1 MALTLHLL
9 RHAVHGHPQDMLC
22 GRMAGVR
29 LGPDG
34 ERQAARLA
42 HRFPLHSLDALHTS
56 PVQRCRETA
65 AVLEE
70 VCGLAAIVDPA
81 AEEVDFGAWTGRR
94 FAALEEDSLWR
105 SWNLDRDHAAA
116 PGGETMR
123 RVRARVL
130 RLLDEMLALH
140 PHGRVA
146 VITHAEIVRTAV
158 LHVLGL
164 PMQAYDRLEIGPASI
179 TTLCLWPG
187 GGRLMGLNDLSHLPA
202 PAPLKEM
209 EPA

>member
-9 RHAVHGHPQDMLC
+9 RHAVHGHPPDMLC

-29 LGPDG
+29 LSAEG

-42 HRFPLHSLDALHTS
+42 HRFPLRSLDALRTS

-70 VCGLAAIVDPA
+70 ACGLAAIVDPA
-81 AEEVDFGAWTGRR
+81 AEEVDFGDWTGRR
-94 FAALEEDSLWR
+94 FAALDVDPRWQA
-105 SWNLDRDHAAA
+105 WNTDRDHAAA

-130 RLLDEMLALH
+130 ALLDEMLARH
-140 PHGRVA
+140 PQGRVA
-146 VITHAEIVRTAV
+146 VVTHAEIVRTAV

-164 PMQAYDRLEIGPASI
+164 PMQAYDRLEVSPASI

-187 GGRLMGLNDLSHLPA
+187 GGRLLGLNDVSHIAVPA
-202 PAPLKEM
+202 PVKEA
-209 EPA
+209 EAA